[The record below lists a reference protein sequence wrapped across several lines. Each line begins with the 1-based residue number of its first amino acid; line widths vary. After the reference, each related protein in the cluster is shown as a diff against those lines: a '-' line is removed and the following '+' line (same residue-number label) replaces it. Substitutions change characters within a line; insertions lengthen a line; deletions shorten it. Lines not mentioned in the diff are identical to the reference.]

1 MKIYT
6 RIIGYVKNCLKCCC
20 QCVMTKRKLSE
31 LNETA
36 FGNLEEQEDDGQLLF
51 NGFYVLFVFGL
62 FLENYI
68 C

>member
-1 MKIYT
+1 
-6 RIIGYVKNCLKCCC
+6 
-20 QCVMTKRKLSE
+20 MTKRKLSE

-51 NGFYVLFVFGL
+51 NGFYVLFGFGL